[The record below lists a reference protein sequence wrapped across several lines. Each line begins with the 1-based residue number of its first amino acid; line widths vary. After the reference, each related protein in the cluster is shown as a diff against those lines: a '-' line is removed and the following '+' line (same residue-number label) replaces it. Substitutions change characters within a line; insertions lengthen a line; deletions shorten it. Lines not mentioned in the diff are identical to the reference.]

1 MGELVTANFDQ
12 IWLNQG
18 LIAFILLLEACC
30 EEILLRILLLILLWA
45 IALFKFTFIS
55 PALAA
60 ETSNGAKIFEANC
73 ASCHIGGGNIL
84 ISQKTL
90 KKEAL
95 SKYLENYDNDS
106 IEAIIHQ
113 VQNGKNAMPAFK
125 DKLSPEEIL
134 EVTAYV
140 FQNAEQGW

>member
-1 MGELVTANFDQ
+1 M
-12 IWLNQG
+12 
-18 LIAFILLLEACC
+18 LEACY
-30 EEILLRILLLILLWA
+30 EEILLRILLLILLLA
-45 IALFKFTFIS
+45 IALFKLTFIS

-60 ETSNGAKIFEANC
+60 ETSNGAKIFEASC

-95 SKYLENYDNDS
+95 SKYLENYDRDS
-106 IEAIIHQ
+106 IQAIIHQ

-125 DKLSPEEIL
+125 SKLSPDEIL
-134 EVTAYV
+134 EVAAYV

>member
-1 MGELVTANFDQ
+1 M
-12 IWLNQG
+12 
-18 LIAFILLLEACC
+18 
-30 EEILLRILLLILLWA
+30 LRILLLILLSA
-45 IALFKFTFIS
+45 ITLFKFTFIS

-95 SKYLENYDNDS
+95 SKYLENYNQDS
-106 IEAIIHQ
+106 IQAIIHQ

-125 DKLSPEEIL
+125 GKLSSEEIL
-134 EVTAYV
+134 EVADYV

>member
-1 MGELVTANFDQ
+1 M
-12 IWLNQG
+12 
-18 LIAFILLLEACC
+18 
-30 EEILLRILLLILLWA
+30 RIFLLILLLA
-45 IALFKFTFIS
+45 IALFKLTLIS

-60 ETSNGAKIFEANC
+60 ETSNGANIFEANC

-84 ISQKTL
+84 INQKTL

-95 SKYLENYDNDS
+95 SKYLENYDRDS
-106 IEAIIHQ
+106 IQAIIHQ

-125 DKLSPEEIL
+125 EKLSPEEIL
-134 EVTAYV
+134 EVAAYV

>member
-1 MGELVTANFDQ
+1 M
-12 IWLNQG
+12 
-18 LIAFILLLEACC
+18 
-30 EEILLRILLLILLWA
+30 RILLLILMLA
-45 IALFKFTFIS
+45 IALFKLTFIS

-84 ISQKTL
+84 ITQKTL

-95 SKYLENYDNDS
+95 SEYLENYNSDS

-125 DKLSPEEIL
+125 AKLTAEEIL
-134 EVTAYV
+134 EVAAYV
-140 FQNAEQGW
+140 FQNAEKGW

>member
-1 MGELVTANFDQ
+1 M
-12 IWLNQG
+12 
-18 LIAFILLLEACC
+18 
-30 EEILLRILLLILLWA
+30 RILLLILLLA
-45 IALFKFTFIS
+45 IALFNLTFIN

-84 ISQKTL
+84 IAEKTL

-95 SKYLENYDNDS
+95 SKYLKNYDNDS
-106 IEAIIHQ
+106 IQAIIHQ

-125 DKLSPEEIL
+125 DKLTPEEIL
-134 EVTAYV
+134 QVAAYV
-140 FQNAEQGW
+140 FENAQQGW

>member
-1 MGELVTANFDQ
+1 MLG
-12 IWLNQG
+12 
-18 LIAFILLLEACC
+18 ACC
-30 EEILLRILLLILLWA
+30 EEILLRILLLILMLA
-45 IALFKFTFIS
+45 IALFKLTFIS

-60 ETSNGAKIFEANC
+60 ETSNWAKIFEANC

-95 SKYLENYDNDS
+95 SKYLENYNSDS

-125 DKLSPEEIL
+125 AKLTAEEIL
-134 EVTAYV
+134 EVAAYV
-140 FQNAEQGW
+140 FQNAEEGW

>member
-1 MGELVTANFDQ
+1 
-12 IWLNQG
+12 
-18 LIAFILLLEACC
+18 LLEACY
-30 EEILLRILLLILLWA
+30 EEILLKILLLILLLA
-45 IALFKFTFIS
+45 IALFKLTFIS

-95 SKYLENYDNDS
+95 SKYLENYDRDS
-106 IEAIIHQ
+106 IQAIIHQ

-125 DKLSPEEIL
+125 SKLSPDEIL
-134 EVTAYV
+134 EVAAYV

>member
-1 MGELVTANFDQ
+1 M
-12 IWLNQG
+12 
-18 LIAFILLLEACC
+18 
-30 EEILLRILLLILLWA
+30 RILLLILLLA
-45 IALFKFTFIS
+45 IALFKLTFIS
-55 PALAA
+55 PALAG
-60 ETSNGAKIFEANC
+60 EISIGAKIFEANC

-95 SKYLENYDNDS
+95 SKYLENYDSDS

-125 DKLSPEEIL
+125 GKLSSEEIL
-134 EVTAYV
+134 EVAAYV

>member
-1 MGELVTANFDQ
+1 M
-12 IWLNQG
+12 
-18 LIAFILLLEACC
+18 
-30 EEILLRILLLILLWA
+30 RILLLILLWA
-45 IALFKFTFIS
+45 IALFNLTFIS

-60 ETSNGAKIFEANC
+60 EISNGAKIFEANC

-95 SKYLENYDNDS
+95 SKYLENYDSDS

-125 DKLSPEEIL
+125 GKLSPEEIL
-134 EVTAYV
+134 EVAAYV

>member
-1 MGELVTANFDQ
+1 M
-12 IWLNQG
+12 
-18 LIAFILLLEACC
+18 
-30 EEILLRILLLILLWA
+30 RILLLILLLA
-45 IALFKFTFIS
+45 IALFKLTFIS

-84 ISQKTL
+84 ITEKTL

-95 SKYLENYDNDS
+95 SKYLKDYDNDS
-106 IEAIIHQ
+106 IQAIIHQ

-125 DKLSPEEIL
+125 DKLSTEEIL
-134 EVTAYV
+134 QVAAYV
-140 FQNAEQGW
+140 FQNAQQGW

>member
-1 MGELVTANFDQ
+1 V
-12 IWLNQG
+12 
-18 LIAFILLLEACC
+18 EACY
-30 EEILLRILLLILLWA
+30 EEILLRIFLLILLLA
-45 IALFKFTFIS
+45 IALFKLTFIH

-60 ETSNGAKIFEANC
+60 EISNGAKIFEANC

-84 ISQKTL
+84 ITEKTL

-95 SKYLENYDNDS
+95 LNYLKNYDTDS

-125 DKLSPEEIL
+125 DKLTPEEIL
-134 EVTAYV
+134 DVASYV
-140 FQNAEQGW
+140 FQNAEEGW

>member
-1 MGELVTANFDQ
+1 M
-12 IWLNQG
+12 
-18 LIAFILLLEACC
+18 
-30 EEILLRILLLILLWA
+30 RILILILVSA
-45 IALFKFTFIS
+45 IALFTLTFIH

-60 ETSNGAKIFEANC
+60 EVSNAATIFNNNC

-95 SKYLENYDNDS
+95 LKYLANYEQDP
-106 IEAIIHQ
+106 IQAIIYQ

-125 DKLSPEEIL
+125 DKLSAQEITD
-134 EVTAYV
+134 VAAYV
-140 FQNAEQGW
+140 AQQAEQGW

>member
-1 MGELVTANFDQ
+1 M
-12 IWLNQG
+12 
-18 LIAFILLLEACC
+18 LEACY
-30 EEILLRILLLILLWA
+30 EEILLRILLLILLLA
-45 IALFKFTFIS
+45 IALFKLTFIS

-95 SKYLENYDNDS
+95 SKYLENYDRDS
-106 IEAIIHQ
+106 IQAIIHQ

-125 DKLSPEEIL
+125 SKLSPDEIL
-134 EVTAYV
+134 DVAAYV

>member
-1 MGELVTANFDQ
+1 M
-12 IWLNQG
+12 
-18 LIAFILLLEACC
+18 
-30 EEILLRILLLILLWA
+30 RILLLILMIA
-45 IALFKFTFIS
+45 IALFKLTFIS

-95 SKYLENYDNDS
+95 SKYLENYNSDS

-125 DKLSPEEIL
+125 GKLSAEEIL
-134 EVTAYV
+134 DVAAYV

>member
-1 MGELVTANFDQ
+1 M
-12 IWLNQG
+12 
-18 LIAFILLLEACC
+18 AFILLLEACC

-45 IALFKFTFIS
+45 IALFKLTFIS

-60 ETSNGAKIFEANC
+60 EISNGAKIFEANC

-95 SKYLENYDNDS
+95 SKYLENYDSDS

-125 DKLSPEEIL
+125 SKLSSEEIL
-134 EVTAYV
+134 EVGAYV

>member
-1 MGELVTANFDQ
+1 M
-12 IWLNQG
+12 
-18 LIAFILLLEACC
+18 
-30 EEILLRILLLILLWA
+30 RILLLILLLA
-45 IALFKFTFIS
+45 IAIFILTFIS

-60 ETSNGAKIFEANC
+60 EASNGAKIFEANC

-95 SKYLENYDNDS
+95 SKYLENYNSDS

-125 DKLSPEEIL
+125 GKLSPEEIL
-134 EVTAYV
+134 EVAAYV
-140 FQNAEQGW
+140 FHNAEQGW